1 VTERK
6 GDKMGKRSNKTKW
19 KLVIKAAD
27 LKVSIGHQPHQS
39 GGGVHASEPRKQRT
53 RAAKN
58 NRAIREF
65 F

>member
-1 VTERK
+1 MTERK

-39 GGGVHASEPRKQRT
+39 GGGAHDPRPRRERT
-53 RAAKN
+53 RSAQNK
-58 NRAIREF
+58 RAIRDF
-65 F
+65 S